1 MKEKRKEVD
10 TQRYFQIYYSK
21 YGRLFKLDNGLAYH
35 KKGGN
40 EYIPFQYGPGAG
52 VSDLVGFTEV
62 EITEGMIG
70 MKVPVFTAFEVKTKT
85 GRASELQKNFIA
97 MVKSYNGIAG
107 IVKTQEEIEEIR
119 SHGIRNE
126 KQ

>member
-1 MKEKRKEVD
+1 MKEVD

-35 KKGGN
+35 KVGK

-62 EITEGMIG
+62 EITEDMIG

-107 IVKTQEEIEEIR
+107 IVKTEEEIEEIR